1 MPLINKPGSTPR
13 SASSPSSSRSSLS
26 VLRRALTVFFA
37 LDGFVF
43 AGWVVRIPAIKE
55 QTQASASDLGLALL
69 GVSAGAVVTM
79 TLTGRLCRRYGSR
92 PVTVAGALLLA
103 LGVTLPPLTHSAL
116 ALGLVLLVFGAA
128 YGGINVAMNSAAV
141 DVVAALG
148 RPVMP
153 TFHAAFSLGGMVGA
167 GLGGIVAGYLSPTW
181 HLLLLG
187 VVTLLV
193 TLATAP
199 VLLRQPMP
207 APVRPE
213 PAEGASAAPL
223 AGRARTLV
231 AVFGLI
237 AFCTAYGE
245 GALADWGA
253 LHLQE
258 DLAARPGVA
267 AAGYAVFALA
277 MTVGRLSGTALL
289 ERVGRTATLV
299 GGGIVAGV
307 GMLFGALA
315 PSLWVALLGFAVT
328 GLGLANLFPVA
339 IERAGALTGPS
350 GVAAA
355 STLGYG
361 GMLLGPPGHRVHG
374 GVGVVAVG
382 VGQCG
387 CAGWGGCFCGV
398 GGPGGCPGLSR
409 GGRESRP
416 GPGGAG
422 VSLAVCRFCPCRSL
436 MASNAG
442 RAVGVAG
449 RSPSWSGGA
458 GSGYLLTNCKVR
470 GQSLQG
476 GRVCSLLRGHPDPS
490 PPFRLV
496 GVVPPVGGE
505 KRGCWLWLWVAWCRG
520 CDCVWVRGVS
530 CGGAPS
536 RAVSGTW

>member
-1 MPLINKPGSTPR
+1 MPLINKPGATPR
-13 SASSPSSSRSSLS
+13 SASSSLS

-79 TLTGRLCRRYGSR
+79 TLTGRLCRRHGSR

-207 APVRPE
+207 APVRPA

-223 AGRARTLV
+223 AGRARALV

-299 GGGIVAGV
+299 GGGMV
-307 GMLFGALA
+307 
-315 PSLWVALLGFAVT
+315 
-328 GLGLANLFPVA
+328 
-339 IERAGALTGPS
+339 
-350 GVAAA
+350 
-355 STLGYG
+355 
-361 GMLLGPPGHRVHG
+361 
-374 GVGVVAVG
+374 
-382 VGQCG
+382 
-387 CAGWGGCFCGV
+387 
-398 GGPGGCPGLSR
+398 
-409 GGRESRP
+409 
-416 GPGGAG
+416 
-422 VSLAVCRFCPCRSL
+422 
-436 MASNAG
+436 
-442 RAVGVAG
+442 
-449 RSPSWSGGA
+449 
-458 GSGYLLTNCKVR
+458 
-470 GQSLQG
+470 
-476 GRVCSLLRGHPDPS
+476 
-490 PPFRLV
+490 
-496 GVVPPVGGE
+496 
-505 KRGCWLWLWVAWCRG
+505 
-520 CDCVWVRGVS
+520 
-530 CGGAPS
+530 
-536 RAVSGTW
+536 